1 MLRIKVLN
9 KKNHPFSNK
18 IKLYGMSIEA
28 ILIGSFVLIVL
39 LMTAYY
45 IQSHKKK
52 KQTNPQRTAL
62 FMRIKNVPAENN

>member
-9 KKNHPFSNK
+9 KKNHPFTNK

-39 LMTAYY
+39 LMAAYY

-52 KQTNPQRTAL
+52 KQTNPHSITTDRAL
-62 FMRIKNVPAENN
+62 PTH